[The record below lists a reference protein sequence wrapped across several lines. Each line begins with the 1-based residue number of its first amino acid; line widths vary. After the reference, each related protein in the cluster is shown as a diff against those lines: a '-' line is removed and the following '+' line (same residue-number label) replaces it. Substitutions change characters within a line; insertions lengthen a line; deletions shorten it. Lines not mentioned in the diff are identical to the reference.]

1 MAESMA
7 KIASHQLG
15 RAAFA
20 VIALSIKK
28 TSLQISFDTEALE
41 PDIKDI
47 RHQIP
52 EGMESFVPFCKRMAA
67 ALTENADMQLV
78 LSIIEN
84 FCLIT
89 IQLSAAGRRYVD
101 ISGKYIL
108 SYFLDLKCK
117 QENITYY
124 LYFTGISQCMWSWRI
139 TTSI

>member
-7 KIASHQLG
+7 KTVSHQLG

-20 VIALSIKK
+20 MIALSIKK

-47 RHQIP
+47 CHQIP

-78 LSIIEN
+78 LSIIEK

-89 IQLSAAGRRYVD
+89 IQLSAAGQRYV
-101 ISGKYIL
+101 K
-108 SYFLDLKCK
+108 FLGS
-117 QENITYY
+117 IFY
-124 LYFTGISQCMWSWRI
+124 LIFLI
-139 TTSI
+139 